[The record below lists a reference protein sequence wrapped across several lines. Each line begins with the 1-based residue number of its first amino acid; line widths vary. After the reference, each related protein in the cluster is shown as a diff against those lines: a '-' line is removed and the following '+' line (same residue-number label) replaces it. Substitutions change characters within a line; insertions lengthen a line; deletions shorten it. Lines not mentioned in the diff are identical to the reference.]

1 MRVTCA
7 FAFLALTLPASAF
20 AAEIGTMPPAALQS
34 GPRNCSHT
42 TSYLADK
49 SSMYRGAPLAP
60 KKLNQLPP
68 GTTYM
73 AVYRRIDGCEVPLTM
88 VEYRNPRRR

>member
-1 MRVTCA
+1 MRVTSA
-7 FAFLALTLPASAF
+7 FVFLALALPAPALAASLGALPSA
-20 AAEIGTMPPAALQS
+20 ASQS
-34 GPRNCSHT
+34 GTGNCPR
-42 TSYLADK
+42 TSPYLADK

-60 KKLNQLPP
+60 KRLNQLPP

>member
-7 FAFLALTLPASAF
+7 FAFLALTLPAPAF
-20 AAEIGTMPPAALQS
+20 AASIGAIPTAALQG
-34 GPRNCSHT
+34 GPRNCPRTS
-42 TSYLADK
+42 SYLADK
-49 SSMYRGAPLAP
+49 SSIYRGAPLAP

>member
-1 MRVTCA
+1 MRVTSA
-7 FAFLALTLPASAF
+7 FAFLALTLPAPAF
-20 AAEIGTMPPAALQS
+20 AASIGVIPPAALQ
-34 GPRNCSHT
+34 GGTRNCPRTS
-42 TSYLADK
+42 SYLADK

-73 AVYRRIDGCEVPLTM
+73 AVDRRIDGCEVPLTM